1 MRTILVVD
9 DDPIVREL
17 FRRLLPRAGYAAV
30 VATNGMDALAALENH
45 APDLV
50 LLDLAM
56 PKMDGLTF
64 LQVLRQDS
72 ECKNVPV
79 ILISAL
85 ASRETV
91 KFAGCLGVRDYFVKS
106 EFSMETLWAR
116 IRQYL
121 PPEGEAAP
129 GPGAQ
134 TEQTNVQRPAELAMQ

>member
-1 MRTILVVD
+1 MGTILVVD

-17 FRRLLPRAGYAAV
+17 FRRLLPRAGYSAV
-30 VATNGMDALAALENH
+30 IATNGMDALAALETH
-45 APDLV
+45 TPDLV

-64 LQVLRQDS
+64 LQVLRQDPD
-72 ECKNVPV
+72 CKHVPV

-106 EFSMETLWAR
+106 EFSMESLWAR
-116 IRQYL
+116 IGQYV
-121 PPEGEAAP
+121 PPEGKPAATP
-129 GPGAQ
+129 VPQSSDTPVA
-134 TEQTNVQRPAELAMQ
+134 V